1 MGRYVVLS
9 HNNNR
14 GGDSY
19 NNKKQ
24 LDLCQYD
31 DFRKYSIEEISQ
43 MLGIGK
49 TKTRELLQSR
59 LLPVTKVGRDYF
71 TSPQAI
77 QEFLKKTLEK
87 NFIFKV
93 VNRP

>member
-1 MGRYVVLS
+1 MWEGMWFFHTIITAEVILIIT
-9 HNNNR
+9 
-14 GGDSY
+14 
-19 NNKKQ
+19 KKQ

-49 TKTRELLQSR
+49 TKTREFLQSR

-77 QEFLKKTLEK
+77 QEFLKKNIGKELY
-87 NFIFKV
+87 F
-93 VNRP
+93 

>member
-77 QEFLKKTLEK
+77 QEFLKKNIGKELY
-87 NFIFKV
+87 F
-93 VNRP
+93 

>member
-1 MGRYVVLS
+1 MTIS
-9 HNNNR
+9 W
-14 GGDSY
+14 
-19 NNKKQ
+19 
-24 LDLCQYD
+24 
-31 DFRKYSIEEISQ
+31 KYSIERKFLRCWELEKQ
-43 MLGIGK
+43 
-49 TKTRELLQSR
+49 KTRELLQSR